1 MASLMLIA
9 IGSALCSNVVLS
21 QFLGICSFLGVSK
34 KTETAA
40 GMGGAVVF
48 VITIAS
54 FVAGLL
60 YKFILVPTHFEYLKT
75 IVFIL
80 VIAALV
86 QIVEMFLKK
95 FVPSLYKALGV
106 YLPLITTNCAV
117 LGVAL
122 NNVKYE
128 YSILES
134 VVNGFATGVGYLI
147 AIVLL
152 AGIREKMEYNDIP
165 ENPKNA
171 IAISAAVSRTIGI
184 PWKDSGISLFS
195 IFSRIPASNTIA
207 IR

>member
-1 MASLMLIA
+1 MVNLILIA
-9 IGSALCSNVVLS
+9 VGSALVSNVVLS

-34 KTETAA
+34 KTETAL
-40 GMGGAVVF
+40 GMGGAVIF

-60 YKFILVPTHFEYLKT
+60 YQFILVPLNFEYLQT

-95 FVPSLYKALGV
+95 FMPALYNALGV
-106 YLPLITTNCAV
+106 YLALITTNCAV

-122 NNVKYE
+122 NNVQDDYN
-128 YSILES
+128 ILEG

-165 ENPKNA
+165 ESFKGMPIVLLTSA
-171 IAISAAVSRTIGI
+171 LMSIAFFGF
-184 PWKDSGISLFS
+184 SGLI
-195 IFSRIPASNTIA
+195 
-207 IR
+207 

>member
-1 MASLMLIA
+1 MNNNSLIMI
-9 IGSALCSNVVLS
+9 IVGTALVNNVVLN

-34 KTETAA
+34 QMKASISL
-40 GMGGAVVF
+40 GGAVIF

-54 FVAGLL
+54 AVASLL
-60 YKFILVPTHFEYLKT
+60 YDYVLAPLGLDFMKT

-95 FVPSLYKALGV
+95 KSPSMYQALGI

-122 NNVKYE
+122 TNVQNGYNF
-128 YSILES
+128 LES
-134 VVNGFATGVGYLI
+134 VFAGFGTAVGFTI

-152 AGIREKMEYNDIP
+152 ASIRSRIREEDIP
-165 ENPKNA
+165 APLRGA
-171 IAISAAVSRTIGI
+171 PIVLISAALMSIAFMGF
-184 PWKDSGISLFS
+184 SGLSF
-195 IFSRIPASNTIA
+195 
-207 IR
+207 

>member
-1 MASLMLIA
+1 MNTSLILI
-9 IGSALCSNVVLS
+9 IISGALINNVVLN

-34 KTETAA
+34 QMKASA
-40 GMGGAVVF
+40 SLGGAVIF

-54 FVAGLL
+54 AVASLL
-60 YKFILVPTHFEYLKT
+60 YDYVLAPLGLDYMKT

-95 FVPSLYKALGV
+95 KSPAMYKALGI

-122 NNVKYE
+122 TNVQDGYNFTQCVF
-128 YSILES
+128 S
-134 VVNGFATGVGYLI
+134 GFGTAVGYTI

-152 AGIREKMEYNDIP
+152 ASIRSRIREEDIP
-165 ENPKNA
+165 APLRGA
-171 IAISAAVSRTIGI
+171 PIVLISAALMSIAFMGF
-184 PWKDSGISLFS
+184 SGLSF
-195 IFSRIPASNTIA
+195 
-207 IR
+207 

>member
-1 MASLMLIA
+1 MVNLILIA
-9 IGSALCSNVVLS
+9 VGSALVSNVVLS

-34 KTETAA
+34 KTETAL
-40 GMGGAVVF
+40 GMGGAVIF

-60 YKFILVPTHFEYLKT
+60 YQFILVPLNFEYLQT

-95 FVPSLYKALGV
+95 FMPALYNALGV
-106 YLPLITTNCAV
+106 YLALITTNCAV

-122 NNVKYE
+122 NNVKNDYN
-128 YSILES
+128 LLQG

-165 ENPKNA
+165 ESFKGMPIVLLTSTLMA
-171 IAISAAVSRTIGI
+171 IAFFGF
-184 PWKDSGISLFS
+184 SGLI
-195 IFSRIPASNTIA
+195 
-207 IR
+207 